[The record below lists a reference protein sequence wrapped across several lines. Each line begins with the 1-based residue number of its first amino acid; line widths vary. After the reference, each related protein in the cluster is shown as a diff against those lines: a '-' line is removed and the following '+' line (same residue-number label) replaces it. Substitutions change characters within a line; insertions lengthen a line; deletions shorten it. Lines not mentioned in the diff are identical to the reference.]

1 MRELW
6 KIILNFVVLT
16 KNLVIM
22 KRLAILL
29 AVVTSSLIVSAR
41 VAVQWE
47 TLGNSNDEQGR
58 NVYVERFTIDADHSF
73 QYLGFNTFH
82 RHRVALDSADS
93 LIEVIPG
100 YYLISSPKF
109 RQAGHV
115 VVDIRTNGQFRN
127 IAYTPDGFHIV
138 NSDGTTEEV
147 DYTAKSIIE
156 RPEQWVMTNGNDAM
170 PYGDSVYERN
180 AQLQGGNVDFYSV
193 IPSYKSVKL
202 SGSTSAAINSIQFKA
217 VASQRSQWFRAT
229 VQKGRVVVEAAA
241 EDSAAVMRRLEPLA
255 LLSAKNVPDAVIED
269 YPDFGYRGVMIDI
282 ARNFQ
287 PISEMHRILQLMAR
301 YGFNI
306 LHFHFADDEAWRLEI
321 PDFPE
326 LTDVAGQRGFTLDET
341 DHLAQLFT
349 GTGDVNAVNSSNG
362 FYTRSEFIG
371 LLKYADSL
379 GIKVLPEI
387 ESPGHARAAIK
398 AMERRYRLT
407 GDDYYR
413 LIDPQDTSRYVSAQW
428 FGDNVMNPALPGPV
442 RFMTDV
448 TARIKAMYDE
458 AGVEMP
464 AMHIGGDEVAMG
476 AWTGSPIANA
486 YMAERGITNY
496 RDLHYIFVKELT
508 ANFAAMGVKV
518 SGWQEISMRSEESF
532 NELVRPNTFS
542 INCWRNPDDNSAI
555 IAQTAMADYPTV
567 LSIVNHFY
575 LDMCYSS
582 HPCERGLTWGG
593 TVDEF
598 DALHGY
604 PYQLCPVDSAHF
616 ANVLG
621 VSGHLFAETIR
632 SGRMIETYLLP
643 KMLGMAE
650 RAWNAQP
657 TYTDADFNAVIAK
670 REMPFWLANGSPVH
684 LRQPGIV
691 IADGHVVMNTSYPEV
706 EVRYTL
712 DGTEPTSTSPLYSAP
727 FAVGDAH
734 QVRAAIYWHGSR
746 SVTSVLYVK

>member
-1 MRELW
+1 
-6 KIILNFVVLT
+6 
-16 KNLVIM
+16 M

-29 AVVTSSLIVSAR
+29 SVVTSSLIVSAR

-47 TLGNSNDEQGR
+47 TLGNSSGEQGR
-58 NVYVERFTIDADHSF
+58 NVYVERLTIDADHSF

-109 RQAGHV
+109 TQAGHV

-156 RPEQWVMTNGNDAM
+156 RPEQWVLTNGNDAM
-170 PYGDSVYERN
+170 PYGDAVYERN

-202 SGSTSAAINSIQFKA
+202 SGSTSAAINSIQFKT

-349 GTGDVNAVNSSNG
+349 GTGDVNAVNSSN
-362 FYTRSEFIG
+362 
-371 LLKYADSL
+371 
-379 GIKVLPEI
+379 
-387 ESPGHARAAIK
+387 
-398 AMERRYRLT
+398 
-407 GDDYYR
+407 
-413 LIDPQDTSRYVSAQW
+413 
-428 FGDNVMNPALPGPV
+428 
-442 RFMTDV
+442 
-448 TARIKAMYDE
+448 
-458 AGVEMP
+458 
-464 AMHIGGDEVAMG
+464 
-476 AWTGSPIANA
+476 
-486 YMAERGITNY
+486 
-496 RDLHYIFVKELT
+496 
-508 ANFAAMGVKV
+508 
-518 SGWQEISMRSEESF
+518 
-532 NELVRPNTFS
+532 
-542 INCWRNPDDNSAI
+542 
-555 IAQTAMADYPTV
+555 
-567 LSIVNHFY
+567 
-575 LDMCYSS
+575 
-582 HPCERGLTWGG
+582 
-593 TVDEF
+593 
-598 DALHGY
+598 
-604 PYQLCPVDSAHF
+604 
-616 ANVLG
+616 
-621 VSGHLFAETIR
+621 
-632 SGRMIETYLLP
+632 
-643 KMLGMAE
+643 
-650 RAWNAQP
+650 
-657 TYTDADFNAVIAK
+657 
-670 REMPFWLANGSPVH
+670 
-684 LRQPGIV
+684 
-691 IADGHVVMNTSYPEV
+691 
-706 EVRYTL
+706 
-712 DGTEPTSTSPLYSAP
+712 
-727 FAVGDAH
+727 
-734 QVRAAIYWHGSR
+734 
-746 SVTSVLYVK
+746 